1 MSQPSAVSRRKFLQ
15 TAAAIAPFFIVPRH
29 VLGRGFRAP
38 SDTINLGY
46 IGLGRQSN
54 GLLNRFLDTKQ
65 VAVLAACDVD
75 KLKTERFQQWHAKSL
90 ERVPELAKHQ
100 IQVYEDYRELLDRKD
115 LDAVVIATPDH
126 WHAVQAI
133 RAMNAGKDVY
143 CEKPLTLTVAE
154 GRAMVKTARRRD
166 RVVQTGSMQRS
177 DPNFRRAC
185 ELVRNGYLGSI
196 KEVKVTVGGPPVP
209 VDFQSEQVPATLN
222 WDLWLGPNQP
232 HFYNHVLAPRLE
244 DTFWGKWREY
254 KGFGGGGMTD
264 WGAHMFDI
272 AQWALKRD
280 ESGPV
285 DVTPPTDPKATR
297 GLTYRYDDGVVM
309 THEDFGRGNAVRFI
323 GTEGQMDISRGF
335 FETTPGTLKTL
346 ELKSSDEKLPAPQN
360 HYVDFLNAMRSRQ
373 KPICDVE
380 TGHRSATVCNIGNI
394 AYELRRPLKWNP
406 FKEQF
411 EGDAVANGML
421 SRDLRKPFRMKV

>member
-1 MSQPSAVSRRKFLQ
+1 MNQPSTFSRRKFLQ

-38 SDTINLGY
+38 SDVINLGY
-46 IGLGRQSN
+46 VGLGRQCN

-65 VAVLAACDVD
+65 VAVLAASDVD
-75 KLKTERFQQWHAKSL
+75 KLKVERFQQWYAKGV
-90 ERVPELAKHQ
+90 ERVPGTTKSEVQ
-100 IQVYEDYRELLDRKD
+100 GYEDYRELLDRKD
-115 LDAVVIATPDH
+115 LDAVIIATPDH

-133 RAMNAGKDVY
+133 RAMDAGKDVY

-154 GRAMVKTARRRD
+154 GRAMVNTARRRD

-177 DPNFRRAC
+177 DKNFRRAC
-185 ELVRNGYLGSI
+185 ELVRNGYIGQV
-196 KEVKVTVGGPPVP
+196 KEIKVTVGGPPVA
-209 VDFQSEQVPATLN
+209 VDFQPEEVPVTLN
-222 WDLWLGPNQP
+222 WDLWLGPNNP

-244 DTFWGKWREY
+244 DNFWAKWRDY

-285 DVTPPTDPKATR
+285 QVTPPADPKAMK
-297 GLTYRYDDGVVM
+297 GLVYRYDDGVVM

-323 GTEGQMDISRGF
+323 GTEGQIDISRGF
-335 FETTPGTLKTL
+335 FETTPGTLKTM
-346 ELKSSDEKLPAPQN
+346 ELKASDEKLPAPEN
-360 HYVDFLNAMRSRQ
+360 HYVDFLNAVRTRQ

-406 FKEQF
+406 VREKF
-411 EGDAVANGML
+411 EGDAEANAL
-421 SRDLRKPFRMKV
+421 LTRDLRKPFRVKL